1 MPVRVSVFASVAFLV
16 ALATAVYS
24 STIDH
29 SNQGNVPT
37 SLQPSGN
44 LNSNSTGAVATHS
57 NSNDTPASCAATS
70 QLLSMNGSTFCAIDI
85 SSDIAI
91 ENPGYSYFLN
101 QSVDFMGI
109 RFVTWCPSAYAGCPG
124 QSNGSSETQTA
135 LYTSAIRMSITFPD
149 RTSETIGAVIG
160 DASHLLLISKHTD
173 PHAGLSIQFV
183 SNGYS
188 ASYRVL
194 LLVED
199 LNPPSS

>member
-1 MPVRVSVFASVAFLV
+1 MSARVSVLASVAFIVVLGTV
-16 ALATAVYS
+16 VYS

-29 SNQGNVPT
+29 SNQSNAP
-37 SLQPSGN
+37 N
-44 LNSNSTGAVATHS
+44 LESNSTDAVSTHS

-70 QLLSMNGSTFCAIDI
+70 QLLSMNGSTFCANDI

-109 RFVTWCPSAYAGCPG
+109 KFVTWCPAEYAGCPG
-124 QSNGSSETQTA
+124 QSGGSSETQTM
-135 LYTSAIRMSITFPD
+135 LYASAIRVNITFPD
-149 RTSETIGAVIG
+149 KSSETIGAVIG
-160 DASHLLLISKHTD
+160 DTSHLLLISKHAN
-173 PHAGLSIQFV
+173 PHAGLSIQLV

-188 ASYRVL
+188 TGYRVL

-199 LNPPSS
+199 SNPPSS